1 MEIYIILLKT
11 RGPPCDGDESDG
23 WNVIQTAKKK
33 GSQRVFTACSIYCV
47 DEDPWVLTLAKG
59 VCWIW
64 EIWRP
69 PLAGSHGSSSVE

>member
-33 GSQRVFTACSIYCV
+33 GSQRVFTACSILRRWRSMGV
-47 DEDPWVLTLAKG
+47 DVG
-59 VCWIW
+59 
-64 EIWRP
+64 
-69 PLAGSHGSSSVE
+69 